1 MTLEESSNQKTE
13 DINREIEADQKILD
27 LVQAAKKDQNAF
39 YFLYLHFVDRIYF
52 YIRRR
57 VGSHHDAEDLS
68 SEVFIRTMKHLHRF
82 DERNSFAAWIF
93 RIARNLTVD
102 HYRAKKIVWLDL
114 NDENF
119 TLAETS
125 PDPDMMLQLKD
136 QLKKLAPDEMDLLN
150 LRYTARLTFV
160 EMGQLLGKRPDAVRK
175 AHNKILERLRLNL
188 E

>member
-1 MTLEESSNQKTE
+1 MLLEESCKQDKE
-13 DINREIEADQKILD
+13 ERDQEIEAQQKILD

-39 YFLYLHFVDRIYF
+39 YFLYLQFVDRIYS
-52 YIRRR
+52 YILRR
-57 VGSHHDAEDLS
+57 VASHHDAEDLV
-68 SEVFIRTMKHLHRF
+68 SEVFIRAMKHIHRF
-82 DERNSFAAWIF
+82 DERNSFAAWLF

-102 HYRAKKIVWLDL
+102 HYRANRTVWLDL

-119 TLAETS
+119 TLAETL
-125 PDPDMMLQLKD
+125 PDPDMTLQLKD
-136 QLKKLAPDEMDLLN
+136 QLRKLAPDELDLLN

-160 EMGQLLGKRPDAVRK
+160 EIGQLLGKRPDAVRK

>member
-52 YIRRR
+52 YILRR

-68 SEVFIRTMKHLHRF
+68 SEVFIRAMKHIHRF
-82 DERNSFAAWIF
+82 DERNSFAAWLF

-102 HYRAKKIVWLDL
+102 HYRANRTVLLNL

-119 TLAETS
+119 TLAEKS
-125 PDPDMMLQLKD
+125 PDTETMLQLKD
-136 QLKKLAPDEMDLLN
+136 QLRKLEPDELDLLN

-175 AHNKILERLRLNL
+175 AHNKILEHLRLNL